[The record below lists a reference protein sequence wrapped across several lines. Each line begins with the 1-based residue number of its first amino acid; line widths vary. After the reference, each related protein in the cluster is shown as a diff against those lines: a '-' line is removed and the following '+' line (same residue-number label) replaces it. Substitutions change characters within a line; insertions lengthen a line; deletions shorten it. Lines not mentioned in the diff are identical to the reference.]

1 MHLRSPDETD
11 QPATLSTGPNLFAEC
26 NLFPLANYRITP
38 PIIANG
44 SADAEPTPRPL
55 NPRHTWLAPEAL
67 GRRGSL
73 TNSSASQYSI
83 PPCPLLNPHTSPSP
97 TDHHDDTRVLSRPTR
112 RMEKLG
118 YEVID
123 YSSYNA
129 DFYPDNIKVNQP
141 TAGRSR
147 WSSGAG
153 DQHQFLTLKLDRPCL
168 LQSITFGKFSR
179 KHICNLKEF
188 KVLAAATENH
198 WVEILLS
205 GLRDD
210 SEPESFTVRNTLHGG
225 RVPFPI
231 QWLKVVPLMAYELK
245 FNFSIWYL
253 ELRGVQ
259 DPAVVQP
266 LVAQYQHYCERV
278 ALRMC
283 LKVIRDLNP
292 QRFDLQG
299 MIRPLPA
306 DQPPI
311 QLENP
316 LVTDMR
322 AAALGGHFDRLES
335 MLTTCNANGL
345 LNDYIRSCPY
355 SAQWERVLPRSGPSP
370 GGRGAHQMCMD
381 PVGGHLYLF
390 GGWSGTQSLSDFW
403 RYHLESCQWELIS
416 ADTAQQ
422 GGPGPRNY
430 HTMCCCPQTQV
441 LYLLG
446 RYVDPDQR
454 GENSLDS
461 DFYAYHIH
469 TNSWERLSVNT
480 ELDGGPRLSFDL
492 EMTVDAA
499 TQQLFVFGGRT
510 INSDARECVYSGL
523 YRYSIPNKTWTV
535 LRPDVLP
542 TDVDAALRTRME
554 QSTLLDPRSRQ
565 LLIIATQRENTGQG
579 DFTVYDMD
587 TDTVFEKVTPHTNNS
602 IVYDRR
608 YTHRATYDPDRQ
620 EIIVFT
626 GWAYNPSLKGQGTE
640 SSDIVSTLWS
650 YHVPSETW
658 TPIFRTHS
666 RNGIS
671 DPLTPP
677 NKLDSVTTLP
687 HRRSSSVSYPATSPP
702 TGTIPGAVAPSAT
715 IPARPSPTD
724 TSPAQLSPGAE
735 LKSCPPSQSSAAGS
749 KCRAGGSLAM
759 SGSRRSLAGQCPRF
773 LFYLDDLT
781 GPRLC
786 TPEKSVSSPTV
797 PVATKAS
804 SGAEFR
810 SLGMAQETAPTLSHS
825 PPASPTFPCARIA
838 HQLVYDER
846 HRTHY
851 LFGGVSFSPSSPSES
866 DPGLPFPAPSSSVAP
881 PAPPPSS
888 GSPPLDL
895 ANTHPVAGALATGGN
910 APFIHPFCSSSAASW
925 TRRHSLH
932 PNHRLN
938 DLWALQLRK
947 PTATDVIKRMKFLV
961 RRQHFLEMCI
971 LAPQA
976 RPMHSGMDSA
986 HSTSVSSY
994 VTAYHSSLNP
1004 PPSTYD
1010 YQRILKAIQYLQNQ
1024 LAELVDFDN
1033 PLQVAA
1039 FHRLPVALL
1048 HDWPKDA
1055 PTREQ
1060 LIHGSRR
1067 VLFDDLLAF
1076 FPDTVKEPAGSLV
1089 DMVVPWMEAEAG
1101 MA

>member
-1 MHLRSPDETD
+1 
-11 QPATLSTGPNLFAEC
+11 
-26 NLFPLANYRITP
+26 
-38 PIIANG
+38 
-44 SADAEPTPRPL
+44 
-55 NPRHTWLAPEAL
+55 
-67 GRRGSL
+67 
-73 TNSSASQYSI
+73 
-83 PPCPLLNPHTSPSP
+83 
-97 TDHHDDTRVLSRPTR
+97 
-112 RMEKLG
+112 MEKLG

-666 RNGIS
+666 
-671 DPLTPP
+671 P
-677 NKLDSVTTLP
+677 
-687 HRRSSSVSYPATSPP
+687 
-702 TGTIPGAVAPSAT
+702 
-715 IPARPSPTD
+715 
-724 TSPAQLSPGAE
+724 
-735 LKSCPPSQSSAAGS
+735 
-749 KCRAGGSLAM
+749 
-759 SGSRRSLAGQCPRF
+759 
-773 LFYLDDLT
+773 
-781 GPRLC
+781 
-786 TPEKSVSSPTV
+786 
-797 PVATKAS
+797 
-804 SGAEFR
+804 
-810 SLGMAQETAPTLSHS
+810 
-825 PPASPTFPCARIA
+825 SPTFPCARIA

-851 LFGGVSFSPSSPSES
+851 LF
-866 DPGLPFPAPSSSVAP
+866 
-881 PAPPPSS
+881 
-888 GSPPLDL
+888 
-895 ANTHPVAGALATGGN
+895 GGN